1 MTPSA
6 KKLLN
11 IRLLAS
17 GAAIAGFG
25 GALLATAYAA
35 PAPMPTFAA
44 EKCYGIAKAGSNDC
58 GSTGNNSCA
67 GTSRVNSDPKAWI
80 FVPAGVCN
88 KIVGATLAPR

>member
-1 MTPSA
+1 MTA
-6 KKLLN
+6 RKTLN

-17 GAAIAGFG
+17 AAVVAGFG
-25 GALLATAYAA
+25 GAIVATASAA

-67 GTSRVNSDPKAWI
+67 GTSRVNNDPKAWI
-80 FVPAGVCN
+80 FVPQGVCN
-88 KIVGATLAPR
+88 KIVGASLTAR

>member
-1 MTPSA
+1 MLASA

-11 IRLLAS
+11 VRLLAS
-17 GAAIAGFG
+17 AAVVAGFG
-25 GALLATAYAA
+25 GAILATASAA
-35 PAPMPTFAA
+35 PAPAPTFAA

-80 FVPAGVCN
+80 FVPTGVCN
-88 KIVGATLAPR
+88 KIVGASTMAR